1 MSASIRIKILGGTDI
16 MYAYADCQRVSLALG
31 GISVETTF
39 NGVEMFYHGQ
49 RPEQW
54 WNEFHERI
62 GRDKKAQTLQQESA
76 TGGKSRKRRKAR

>member
-1 MSASIRIKILGGTDI
+1 MSASIRIEILGGTDI
-16 MYAYADCQRVSLALG
+16 MYAYADCQRVSLALD

-39 NGVEMFYHGQ
+39 NGVEMFYYGQ

-62 GRDKKAQTLQQESA
+62 GRDKKAAEAQE
-76 TGGKSRKRRKAR
+76 GGAK